1 MKILY
6 YDCFCGIS
14 GDMNLAALLDLGV
27 PKEYLIEEISKLKLE
42 SEYEIKIEKAAKHGI
57 TGTRVD
63 VILKSHNN
71 KHVSENHHDH
81 ENSIPCTHI
90 HEHNYV
96 NNTTNEINN
105 DHRGGI
111 LDIHNHQ
118 YNHSH
123 GSSNENQNNHGDGI
137 SHTHSH
143 EHNHSHDNIN
153 DGNHFNEDN
162 ILQNH
167 SHKHNHFHDNI
178 NENQNNHEHSHSH
191 EENHNHTDTGNPEHH
206 HRNLMDIENII
217 NSSELNDDVK
227 ELSLNM
233 FMKVAEAEAK
243 VHGKALYEVH
253 FHEVGA
259 IDSIVDVVG
268 AAICLDYFKVDK
280 IMASPVQVGGGF
292 VKCAH
297 GFMPVPAPATVEIL
311 KNIPINTGIVAF
323 ETTTPTGAAIL
334 AANVQE
340 FTPKIDFKIEK
351 AAYGIG
357 HRDLE
362 IPNVLRVYLG
372 EEEAAQKIEEQYI
385 LETNIDDMNPE
396 FYEYAEEKLFQ
407 IGALDVFKTPIFM
420 KKGRPGVKLSVL
432 ITEKIEQDVLE
443 VIFKETTSIGVRKY
457 KVEKI
462 MLNREFSKVKTE
474 YGNITIKKSYYK
486 GKLVKYKPEY
496 EECKSIAK
504 EKNITLDSVYKEV
517 YKKVLNIDD
526 NQ

>member
-42 SEYEIKIEKAAKHGI
+42 SEYEIKIENAQKHGI

-63 VILKSHNN
+63 VILKVHND
-71 KHVSENHHDH
+71 KHFEENHHHHDH
-81 ENSIPCTHI
+81 SIPFTYGHKHTYI
-90 HEHNYV
+90 HNS
-96 NNTTNEINN
+96 TNEINN
-105 DHRGGI
+105 DNTDSI
-111 LDIHNHQ
+111 SDIHNHE

-123 GSSNENQNNHGDGI
+123 DSDNDHGDGTL
-137 SHTHSH
+137 HTHDHVHNHSQDNINEENITHDHVH
-143 EHNHSHDNIN
+143 EHDHSHDNIN
-153 DGNHFNEDN
+153 KDH
-162 ILQNH
+162 
-167 SHKHNHFHDNI
+167 
-178 NENQNNHEHSHSH
+178 NNHEFSHSH
-191 EENHNHTDTGNPEHH
+191 EENHNHIHTGNHEHH

-217 NSSELNDDVK
+217 NSSELNDNVK
-227 ELSLNM
+227 RLSLDM

-243 VHGKALYEVH
+243 VHGKDLYEVH

-259 IDSIVDVVG
+259 IDSIVDMVG
-268 AAICLDYFKVDK
+268 AAICLDYLNVDK
-280 IMASPVQVGGGF
+280 IISSPVQVGGGF

-297 GFMPVPAPATVEIL
+297 GLMPVPAPATVEIL
-311 KNIPINTGIVAF
+311 KTIPINTGIVPF

-334 AANVQE
+334 AANVKE
-340 FTPKIDFKIEK
+340 FTPKIDFTITKV
-351 AAYGIG
+351 AYGIG

-372 EEEAAQKIEEQYI
+372 EEETAQKIEEQYI

-396 FYEYAEEKLFQ
+396 FYEYVEEKLFQ
-407 IGALDVFKTPIFM
+407 MGALDVFKTPIFM
-420 KKGRPGVKLSVL
+420 KKGRPGVKLSIL

-462 MLNREFSKVKTE
+462 MLGREFSKVKTQ
-474 YGNITIKKSYYK
+474 YGDITIKKSYYK

-504 EKNITLDSVYKEV
+504 EKNITLDSVYKEA
-517 YKKVLNIDD
+517 YRSISSIEDK
-526 NQ
+526 